1 MSDVKLMVLYP
12 QPKDLVQFEKDYQE
26 HIALFHQQTG
36 IPSDARPYSVTKFFP
51 TPLGASPFYQMFS
64 MPFPSLEV
72 LQQTMSSPAMQI
84 IAADAVRISTGGAPT
99 VLMGSES

>member
-64 MPFPSLEV
+64 MPFPSLEA

-84 IAADAVRISTGGAPT
+84 IAADAVRISSGVAPA

>member
-1 MSDVKLMVLYP
+1 MSGVKLMVLYP
-12 QPKDLVQFEKDYQE
+12 QPKDLEQFEKDYQQ

-36 IPSDARPYSVTKFFP
+36 IPSDVRPYNVTKFFP

-64 MPFPSLEV
+64 MPFPSLEA
-72 LQQTMSSPAMQI
+72 LQQTMSSPAMQM
-84 IAADAVRISTGGAPT
+84 IAADAVRISSGGAPT